1 MIHPASPVLIPRCL
15 ATYAGTSSPPIFLL
29 TRLLSFAMML
39 LKRLSNMSRPE
50 PGILHPHVARDP
62 KVCGGSPI
70 ISSTRFP
77 VRSVVHYI
85 LQLGLTPEELIEKFP
100 HLSLA
105 QVYDA
110 LAYYYDNHEEID
122 LDIAGNKEEI
132 SRSNFEA

>member
-1 MIHPASPVLIPRCL
+1 
-15 ATYAGTSSPPIFLL
+15 
-29 TRLLSFAMML
+29 ML
-39 LKRLSNMSRPE
+39 LKRLSNMSGPA

-70 ISSTRFP
+70 ISGTRLP

-122 LDIAGNKEEI
+122 RDIAGNKEEI